1 MPNSRRTTLRVL
13 DNAEVE
19 LVEASRHPSINEL
32 SDSELQ
38 QLRKN
43 LRERRDRARDIANR
57 TRREM
62 RGKSVRDDGK
72 AASTDTGIRE
82 RLSILANAVQ
92 RVNQEHA
99 RRQRFEGRG
108 ELKRNAEKALEMRR
122 AAADRTRRPTSRRA
136 DKGMRAI
143 PNEKAEDLVN
153 RMEVGRVSQFV
164 RDSQAKRDRRHEEAG
179 V

>member
-19 LVEASRHPSINEL
+19 LVEASRHPAINTL
-32 SDSELQ
+32 ADSELQ
-38 QLRKN
+38 QLRKT
-43 LRERRDRARDIANR
+43 LRERRDKARDLANR
-57 TRREM
+57 TRREI
-62 RGKSVRDDGK
+62 RGKSARADGK

-92 RVNQEHA
+92 RSNQEHS
-99 RRQRFEGRG
+99 RRKRFSSRDV
-108 ELKRNAEKALEMRR
+108 LKRNAEKALEMRR
-122 AAADRTRRPTSRRA
+122 AAASPINRPSSRRA
-136 DKGMRAI
+136 DKGMNAI
-143 PNEKAEDLVN
+143 PNERAEDLVN
-153 RMEVGRVSQFV
+153 RMELGRVSQFV